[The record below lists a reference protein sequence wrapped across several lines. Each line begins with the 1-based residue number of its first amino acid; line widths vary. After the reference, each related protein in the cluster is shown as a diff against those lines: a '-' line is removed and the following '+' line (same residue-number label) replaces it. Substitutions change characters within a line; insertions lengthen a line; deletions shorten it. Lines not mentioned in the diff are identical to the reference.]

1 MASQGTRN
9 TDTFSKESSL
19 FAPKSKSIGKPTE
32 IRAKT
37 NALGYRLK
45 KKTTSSLV
53 TKQNCTDLHFHDID
67 LELKN
72 NKAGRPAKRQ

>member
-1 MASQGTRN
+1 MANRLKLGQGQMLSAI
-9 TDTFSKESSL
+9 DW
-19 FAPKSKSIGKPTE
+19 
-32 IRAKT
+32 
-37 NALGYRLK
+37 K